1 MQTQYTVT
9 RARLAALREQ
19 IRQTHPEPSES
30 VVESALH
37 AMIDRE
43 LDRLRDQFRTDA
55 IPTAA
60 FIRRIPPAAYA
71 AILGAAEQ
79 VPELAAYLARLDAE
93 PVVWLGST
101 ETQTG
106 IAALVTGGLLTQAE
120 ADALLAYPLPEL
132 PA

>member
-1 MQTQYTVT
+1 MQSITVT
-9 RARLAALREQ
+9 VTARQDIAAVMAAAYADGNPDPQAWLQ
-19 IRQTHPEPSES
+19 S
-30 VVESALH
+30 V
-37 AMIDRE
+37 IDRACFSY
-43 LDRLRDQFRTDA
+43 RDQFRTDA

-93 PVVWLGST
+93 PLVWLGSA
-101 ETQTG
+101 ETQAG
-106 IAALVTGGLLTQAE
+106 VAALVGLGLLTQAE